1 MNHPRLCKALPFG
14 SCGRAGKVD
23 LQHDCVRVPIHGYAS
38 HHSSTRMKR
47 VCMRATV
54 EGPDLDEGLA
64 MCWLTMHDLG
74 TPQRIH
80 GNMAIHGDHGSW
92 AAVSTAHRGPTKLRP
107 TAARSNR
114 R

>member
-1 MNHPRLCKALPFG
+1 MSVNHPRLCKALPFG

-23 LQHDCVRVPIHGYAS
+23 LQHHCVRVPIHGYAS

-74 TPQRIH
+74 TPSTDTWQSM
-80 GNMAIHGDHGSW
+80 GPW
-92 AAVSTAHRGPTKLRP
+92 AVSTAHRGPTKLQR
-107 TAARSNR
+107 TAPRSNR